1 MQLKRGF
8 NKMKKKLLFVTTQFY
23 KGGAEMA
30 LLRLFR
36 SLSPKEYAVDF
47 LLTDQMELH
56 DARSLLDE
64 IPSWVRVC
72 NASVREGKLAVVGK
86 IWYKVIRR
94 LSGRQMF
101 RRSARRFVKGQTYDA
116 AFSYGE
122 WMPPAFVADIVRADK
137 KMLWIHTDIDKVKSV
152 NAESL
157 FAYEDA
163 YDTYIFVS
171 EHSRKCAEERFA
183 ACRGKSAVVHNMCG
197 DAQVRKAAQ
206 EEIAGLKHFKRPC
219 LLSVGN
225 LREEKNYPRQ
235 VEIMHLLKERGIN
248 LTWLCIGSRANPI
261 IDQKVRKMIRRYGLE
276 KCFLLLGVQDNPY
289 AYMKQADAVMSLSD
303 FESWSLVI
311 TEAKL
316 LGVPVIAT
324 PTSGAAEQIIDSVN
338 GVIVP
343 FSPKE
348 AADRIER
355 FLKNP
360 KEQAAI
366 RLGLQGFSTDQ
377 PVMEEFRAL
386 FGNLDRGKRNTKK
399 KILYLF
405 DNINY
410 ESGARK
416 AAFLQIGELR
426 EHCQVHLFS
435 LCRPDGAGFAFTD
448 GPGGRQKRRRKD
460 ADCGTDWEPVAGL
473 PILGSEIW
481 KQAELAVRP
490 FHEVMRSA
498 QVHPAKKVQRAWY
511 AAAMRIGKADACMG
525 RMIGRRFIRAWEQYD
540 AVVVVSEASR
550 LRGVVSRLNHPKK
563 IQWIH
568 TDYVSWSR
576 FSEWTRAAAAQDG
589 RIYQNFDRIVSLS
602 EHSRKGFVEKY
613 PRLHQ
618 KSVVIPNLID
628 GETIQKKAAQTAEI
642 WAPQTKR
649 QAILPRGKMDWQCA
663 EIDRAKSGCLCLVS
677 VGRADRE
684 KGYDQMFTIC
694 RKMQAEGC
702 RFLWYLV
709 GDGPLLPH
717 LQERVRTE
725 GLTGCIRLTGWM
737 DNPYPLMKRCDWL
750 VLPSR
755 YEGTPVTVD
764 EAMTLGLAVVA
775 VDTGGIREQLQRG
788 GDCWYGYVESGRDF
802 IDRVCGIIRNGE
814 RRAVT
819 EPFDYDAWNRKVSD
833 RLLKLFS

>member
-1 MQLKRGF
+1 
-8 NKMKKKLLFVTTQFY
+8 MKKKLLFVTTQFY

-72 NASVREGKLAVVGK
+72 NASVREGKFAVVGK

-206 EEIAGLKHFKRPC
+206 EEIAGLKHVKRPC

-324 PTSGAAEQIIDSVN
+324 PTSGAAEQIIDGVN

-348 AADRIER
+348 AADRIQR
-355 FLKNP
+355 FLENP
-360 KEQAAI
+360 KEQETI
-366 RLGLQGFSTDQ
+366 RLALQGFSTDQ

-386 FGNLDRGKRNTKK
+386 FESPKAAAKMVRKADTAGNSTKK

-410 ESGARK
+410 ASGARK
-416 AAFLQIGELR
+416 AAFLQIRELR
-426 EHCQVHLFS
+426 KIYQVHLFS
-435 LCRPDGAGFAFTD
+435 LCRPDGAGFDFSD
-448 GPGGRQKRRRKD
+448 RREERQKRRRKA
-460 ADCGTDWEPVAGL
+460 ADYGTEWAPVSGL
-473 PILGSEIW
+473 PILGKEIW
-481 KQAELAVRP
+481 KKTELAVRP

-498 QVHPAKKVQRAWY
+498 QVRPAKKVQRALY
-511 AAAMRIGKADACMG
+511 AVTMRVGKADACMK
-525 RMIGRRFIRAWEQYD
+525 RMLGRRIIRAWEQYD
-540 AVVVVSEASR
+540 AVVVVSEASK

-563 IQWIH
+563 MQWIH

-576 FSEWTRAAAAQDG
+576 FCAWTRAASAQDG
-589 RIYQNFDRIVSLS
+589 QLYRNFDWIVSLS
-602 EHSRKGFVEKY
+602 EHSRKGFAEQY
-613 PRLHQ
+613 PHLQ
-618 KSVVIPNLID
+618 KKSIVVPNLVD
-628 GETIQKKAAQTAEI
+628 GEAIQKKAAQIERQTMYPHIAENS
-642 WAPQTKR
+642 
-649 QAILPRGKMDWQCA
+649 
-663 EIDRAKSGCLCLVS
+663 RADSGCLRLVS

-684 KGYDQMFTIC
+684 KGYDRMLTIC

-717 LQERVRTE
+717 LQERVQTE
-725 GLTGCIRLTGWM
+725 GLTGCVRLTGWM
-737 DNPYPLMKRCDWL
+737 DNPYPLMKSCDWL

-764 EAMTLGLAVVA
+764 EAMVLGLAVAA
-775 VDTGGIREQLQRG
+775 VDAGGIREQLQRG

-802 IDRVCGIIRNGE
+802 HDRVCSIIRNGE
-814 RRAVT
+814 RRASI
-819 EPFDYDAWNRKVSD
+819 PPLDYHAWNQHISD
-833 RLLKLFS
+833 RLSELFA